1 MSLEEDSILQEI
13 LAKKKK
19 KKKGKENL
27 LGETWQAQVI
37 HTIFLVIFICFYSK
51 LRS

>member
-19 KKKGKENL
+19 KKGKENL
-27 LGETWQAQVI
+27 LGET
-37 HTIFLVIFICFYSK
+37 
-51 LRS
+51 